1 MARLTLRVPKPLAR
15 FIAQKGSVALD
26 GVSLT
31 VNDVDGRHV
40 LGADHPAHAERH
52 DLRRAESRRRA
63 QPRSRPDGALRSA
76 PDGDTLD
83 GTGAQADAAP
93 KETGVK
99 GARILV
105 VEARFYDDIADM
117 LLRGAKRVL
126 KDAGAAFDRR
136 HGAGRA
142 GNPRRHH
149 DRACMRATAR
159 EQPYDGVVAL
169 GCVIRGETSHY
180 DIVAGE
186 SARAIMDISIAL
198 DMPIGNGIL
207 TVDTDAQ
214 ARARARPTGED
225 KGGGAARAAL
235 TLVRLKRRLVREAR
249 R

>member
-1 MARLTLRVPKPLAR
+1 MARAR
-15 FIAQKGSVALD
+15 RKAQ
-26 GVSLT
+26 
-31 VNDVDGRHV
+31 
-40 LGADHPAHAERH
+40 
-52 DLRRAESRRRA
+52 
-63 QPRSRPDGALRSA
+63 
-76 PDGDTLD
+76 
-83 GTGAQADAAP
+83 P

-99 GARILV
+99 GAHILV

-117 LLRGAKRVL
+117 LMRGAKRVL
-126 KDAGAAFDRR
+126 KDAGAIFDVVTVPGALEIPAAIMIAH
-136 HGAGRA
+136 HG
-142 GNPRRHH
+142 
-149 DRACMRATAR
+149 ATAR

-198 DMPIGNGIL
+198 DMPMGNGIL

-214 ARARARPTGED
+214 ARARARPAGED